1 MKSFKQYITEKTAK
15 LSATYGYKGAQWDD
29 FRGYENP
36 SEKEMCFSANSDLL
50 TSSLAK

>member
-36 SEKEMCFSANSDLL
+36 SKKEMTILCIGSMCND
-50 TSSLAK
+50 